1 MQVDTAIRLVNE
13 IKFFPGW
20 RFEATDHCKRFEDS
34 ITITITYPSW
44 ETNRTDAEL
53 GYPSGNEPHAT
64 FPLMVGNI
72 KDDLELYRVLLHVV
86 AEINSHEAREALRVA
101 PTYWA
106 PFHPHK
112 TGGIMQWIDTES
124 VCEDYRKYL
133 PDMHFGVA

>member
-1 MQVDTAIRLVNE
+1 MQVDSAVRLVNE

-20 RFEATDHCKRFEDS
+20 RFEASDHCKRFEDS
-34 ITITITYPSW
+34 ITVTITYPSW
-44 ETNRTDAEL
+44 ETNRAQASE
-53 GYPSGNEPHAT
+53 GYPETNMPHAT

-72 KDDLELYRVLLHVV
+72 KDDLELYRVLMHVIS
-86 AEINSHEAREALRVA
+86 EINSHEAREAFRVA

-112 TGGIMQWIDTES
+112 TGGIMQWLDTES
-124 VCEDYRKYL
+124 ACEDYRRYL